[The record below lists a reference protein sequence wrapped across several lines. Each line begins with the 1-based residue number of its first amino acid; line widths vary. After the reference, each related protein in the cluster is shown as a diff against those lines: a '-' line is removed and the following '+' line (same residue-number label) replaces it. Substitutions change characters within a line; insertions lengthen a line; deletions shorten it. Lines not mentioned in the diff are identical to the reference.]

1 MTVLSFPHDP
11 HTFGGRPIA
20 QLAAEQGTPLYAFD
34 SQRITQRIADLRAAL
49 PQAIGIHYAIK
60 ANPFLP
66 LVRLIAGLVD
76 GVDIASAGELD
87 LALKANIAPERVSFA
102 GPGKRDSELAQ
113 AVAENVLINAESAG
127 ELLRLATIAQR
138 LERQARVALRV
149 NPAFELKGSGMRM
162 GGGPR
167 PFGIDEEM
175 IPELLAGWSRFG
187 NHLTFEGLHIFS
199 GSQNL
204 NSEALAD
211 AQRASY
217 QLAVRLA
224 AHAPAPIK
232 TLNLGGGF
240 GIPYFPHESALDL
253 TPISAALTEIAT
265 HAAQQLPQA
274 KLHLELGRYLVG
286 EAGIYV
292 TRIIDKKVSRGHT
305 YLVTDGGLNHHL
317 AASGNFG
324 QVIRRNYPVAL
335 VPQNNTEKALSP
347 SLDGVDDTAINAP
360 VSVVGPLCTPLD
372 LLADNVNLAHAAPG
386 DLFVIFQSGAYGAS
400 ASPQNFLSHPPVT
413 EVLL

>member
-1 MTVLSFPHDP
+1 MTILSFPHDAQS
-11 HTFGGRPIA
+11 FGGRPIT
-20 QLAAEQGTPLYAFD
+20 QLAAEHGTPLYVFD
-34 SQRITQRIADLRAAL
+34 SQRITQRIANLRIAL
-49 PQAIGIHYAIK
+49 PQSIGIYYAIK

-66 LVRLIAGLVD
+66 LVRLMAGLVD

-87 LALKANIAPERVSFA
+87 LALKASIAPGRVSFA
-102 GPGKRDSELAQ
+102 GPGKGDSELAQ
-113 AVAENVLINAESAG
+113 AIANNVLINAESAA
-127 ELLRLATIAQR
+127 ELLRLAAIAQQQG
-138 LERQARVALRV
+138 RQARVALRI

-175 IPELLAGWSRFG
+175 IPELLAGWSRFD
-187 NHLTFEGLHIFS
+187 NHLAFEGLHIFA

-204 NSEALAD
+204 NGESIAA
-211 AQRASY
+211 AQHASY
-217 QLAVRLA
+217 QLALRLA
-224 AHAPAPIK
+224 KHTPAPIK

-240 GIPYFPHESALDL
+240 GIPYFSHESALDL
-253 TPISAALTEIAT
+253 SPIIAALNEIT
-265 HAAQQLPQA
+265 LHAAQQLPQA

-305 YLVTDGGLNHHL
+305 YLVADGGLNHHL

-324 QVIRRNYPVAL
+324 QVIRRNYPVAI
-335 VPQNNTEKALSP
+335 VHTHNEEKVGS
-347 SLDGVDDTAINAP
+347 GDTAP
-360 VSVVGPLCTPLD
+360 TEHVSVVGPLCTPLD
-372 LLADNVNLAHAAPG
+372 LLADNVCLPQAMPG

-400 ASPQNFLSHPPVT
+400 ASPHNFLSHPPVT

>member
-1 MTVLSFPHDP
+1 MNTLSFPHDA
-11 HTFGGRPIA
+11 HRFSGQPIA
-20 QLAAEQGTPLYAFD
+20 RLAAGHSTPFYAYD
-34 SQRITQRIADLRAAL
+34 SQRIIQRIADLRAVL
-49 PQAIGIHYAIK
+49 PGSIGIHYAIK

-66 LVRLIAGLVD
+66 LVRLLAGQID
-76 GVDIASAGELD
+76 GADIASAGELD
-87 LALKANIAPERVSFA
+87 LALQAGIAPGRISFA

-113 AVAENVLINAESAG
+113 AVANGVLINAESAG
-127 ELLRLATIAQR
+127 ELLRLAAIAQR
-138 LERQARVALRV
+138 QGRVARVALRV

-162 GGGPR
+162 GGGPQ

-175 IPELLAGWSRFG
+175 IPELLTGWARFG
-187 NHLTFEGLHIFS
+187 SHLKFEGLHIFA

-204 NSEALAD
+204 NGAAIAET
-211 AQRASY
+211 QRASY
-217 QLAVRLA
+217 QLALRLA

-240 GIPYFPHESALDL
+240 GIPYFPHESPLEL
-253 TPISAALTEIAT
+253 TPIIAALDEIAT
-265 HAAQQLPQA
+265 DAARRLPHAA
-274 KLHLELGRYLVG
+274 LHLELGRYLVG

-324 QVIRRNYPVAL
+324 QVIRRNYPVAI
-335 VPQNNTEKALSP
+335 VHTHDAEKA
-347 SLDGVDDTAINAP
+347 GAANTANMER

-372 LLADNVNLAHAAPG
+372 LLADNVDLPHAAPG

-400 ASPQNFLSHPPVT
+400 ASPQGFLSHPA
-413 EVLL
+413 VLEMLI

>member
-1 MTVLSFPHDP
+1 MTILSFPHDAY
-11 HTFGGRPIA
+11 TFGGRPIA
-20 QLAAEQGTPLYAFD
+20 QLAAEHGTPLYAFD

-49 PQAIGIHYAIK
+49 PQSMGIHYAIK

-87 LALKANIAPERVSFA
+87 LALKAGIVPERVSFA

-113 AVAENVLINAESAG
+113 AVAAKVLINAESAG
-127 ELLRLATIAQR
+127 ELLRLAAIAQR
-138 LERQARVALRV
+138 QGCQARVALRV

-175 IPELLAGWSRFG
+175 IPELLASWSRFG
-187 NHLTFEGLHIFS
+187 NHLAFEGLHIFS

-204 NSEALAD
+204 NGEAIAA

-217 QLAVRLA
+217 QLALKLA
-224 AHAPAPIK
+224 ADAPAPIR

-253 TPISAALTEIAT
+253 TPIIAALNEIALD
-265 HAAQQLPQA
+265 AAQRLPQA

-292 TRIIDKKVSRGHT
+292 TRIIDKKISRGHT

-324 QVIRRNYPVAL
+324 QVIRRNYPVAI
-335 VPQNNTEKALSP
+335 VPAHDVEKVGSSDTANTER
-347 SLDGVDDTAINAP
+347 

-372 LLADNVNLAHAAPG
+372 LLADNVALPHAMPG

-400 ASPQNFLSHPPVT
+400 ASPQDFLSHPA
-413 EVLL
+413 VLEMLI

>member
-1 MTVLSFPHDP
+1 MTILSFPHDAYA
-11 HTFGGRPIA
+11 FGGRPIA
-20 QLAAEQGTPLYAFD
+20 QLAAEHGTPLYAFD

-49 PQAIGIHYAIK
+49 PQSMGIHYAIK

-87 LALKANIAPERVSFA
+87 LALKAGIAPERVSFA

-113 AVAENVLINAESAG
+113 AVAAKVLINAESAG
-127 ELLRLATIAQR
+127 ELLRLAAIAQR
-138 LERQARVALRV
+138 QGCQARVALRV

-187 NHLTFEGLHIFS
+187 NHLAFEGLHIFS

-204 NSEALAD
+204 NGEAIAA

-217 QLAVRLA
+217 QLALKLA
-224 AHAPAPIK
+224 ADAPAPIR

-253 TPISAALTEIAT
+253 TPIIAALNEIALD
-265 HAAQQLPQA
+265 AVQRLPQA

-292 TRIIDKKVSRGHT
+292 TRIIDKKISRGHT

-324 QVIRRNYPVAL
+324 QVIRRNYPVAI
-335 VPQNNTEKALSP
+335 VPAPDVKKV
-347 SLDGVDDTAINAP
+347 GVGDTAISAST
-360 VSVVGPLCTPLD
+360 SVVGPLCTPLD
-372 LLADNVNLAHAAPG
+372 LLADNVALPHATPG

-400 ASPQNFLSHPPVT
+400 ASPQGFLSHPA
-413 EVLL
+413 VLEMLI